1 MSVSQPLPISFQHSR
16 TPVRLLSGDYYGLDG
31 RPVEVQVDVSPK
43 GSPGFNIV
51 GLPGKSTRE
60 SRERIRAAIRNAGFR
75 FPHQDRILV
84 NLAPAFQ
91 DKEDAVFDLPVAL
104 GILLATGQGLYPP
117 NVAGGRTETHGTPD
131 NGVAIDLS
139 SLGFLGELGIEG
151 ELWPV
156 PGALITATALR
167 GKSARRLV
175 VPLANADEVALLP
188 DVEVFAA
195 RDIRDALA
203 AIAGKL
209 DPHRRRL
216 RSGSRGGGAA
226 GLDQPAADFGEI
238 RGQEASKR
246 ALLVAA
252 AGSHHAILCGPPGVG
267 KTMLA
272 RRLGGV
278 LPPLEF
284 QESLEVTRIRSS
296 AGLWLGGAGAC
307 GYGGTLAVG
316 HGGAL
321 AFERPFR
328 APHHTVSYS
337 GLVGGGSPPRPGE
350 ISLAHRGVLFLD
362 ELPEFPRK
370 ALEALRQP
378 LEEGSITIARSS
390 GSVAFPAE
398 FILIAAFNPCPCG
411 YLGHPRRPCHCTPFQ
426 VQAYR
431 QRISGPLMD
440 RFDLRVAVGPVE
452 GADILAAGSGG
463 ARGLDSAA
471 MRDHVAAAIRRQAAR
486 WGGGTANGRVP
497 LARLLSTGRVSGE
510 AQRLLAQ
517 CSERRMLSVRSFE
530 RVLRVARTIADL
542 EESAGVERKHVEEA
556 LCYRELPG

>member
-1 MSVSQPLPISFQHSR
+1 MSVSQFLPMPQQPARS
-16 TPVRLLSGDYYGLDG
+16 PVRLLSGDFYGLDG

-91 DKEDAVFDLPVAL
+91 DKEGAVFDLPVAL
-104 GILLATGQGLYPP
+104 GILLATGQGLPP
-117 NVAGGRTETHGTPD
+117 PEPPAEGMEPRGAEGSGT
-131 NGVAIDLS
+131 NGTAAIDLS

-167 GKSARRLV
+167 GRQVRKLV
-175 VPLANADEVALLP
+175 VPMANADEVSLLP

-203 AIAGKL
+203 AIAGRL
-209 DPHRRRL
+209 APHRRRV
-216 RSGSRGGGAA
+216 RPAPSSGERAA
-226 GLDQPAADFGEI
+226 GGPGPDFGEI
-238 RGQEASKR
+238 RGQEGSKR

-272 RRLGGV
+272 RRLAGV

-284 QESLEVTRIRSS
+284 HESLEVTRIRSS
-296 AGLWLGGAGAC
+296 SGLGVAC
-307 GYGGTLAVG
+307 GLSGGFGGSAIGGLAI
-316 HGGAL
+316 
-321 AFERPFR
+321 ERPFR

-378 LEEGSITIARSS
+378 IEEGSITIARSS

-398 FILIAAFNPCPCG
+398 FILLAAFNPCPCG

-431 QRISGPLMD
+431 QRISGPLLD
-440 RFDLRVAVGPVE
+440 RFDLRVVVGPVE
-452 GADILAAGSGG
+452 SADILRGG
-463 ARGLDSAA
+463 DSPARGLNSQA
-471 MRDHVAAAIRRQAAR
+471 MRERVAAAIRRQNAR
-486 WGGGTANGRVP
+486 WGGTIPNGRVP
-497 LARLLSTGRVSGE
+497 LDRLLSAGRVAGD

-517 CSERRMLSVRSFE
+517 CSERRLLSVRSFE

-542 EESAGVERKHVEEA
+542 EESAGVEKLHVEEA